1 MTKNSKIHTDRK
13 VYDKKTYIL
22 QEIIQGNAKNFI
34 AFEEKETSQG
44 KRIVGK
50 NVELFFSNRNLSISI
65 REKPILTDD
74 VKPILNSNW
83 TRHICQV
90 TS

>member
-34 AFEEKETSQG
+34 AFEE
-44 KRIVGK
+44 RV
-50 NVELFFSNRNLSISI
+50 
-65 REKPILTDD
+65 RE
-74 VKPILNSNW
+74 S
-83 TRHICQV
+83 
-90 TS
+90 